1 MKLLTKINEILRP
14 KAKQMQKHPNRNC
27 RNKEAFETD
36 HHVFWQISMRMAIPL
51 PKMEPSFLSTA
62 MVCCPLFPAIVKTC
76 NAQYHKWRRH
86 IGHYHFNCQVLLISP
101 EKSPTPMLCNLSSL
115 RCRGRNLL
123 LSSYWHWITC
133 KNSSLSTCRHPPQ
146 DFNHLLRDCPTSEPL
161 S

>member
-1 MKLLTKINEILRP
+1 M
-14 KAKQMQKHPNRNC
+14 
-27 RNKEAFETD
+27 
-36 HHVFWQISMRMAIPL
+36 SMAISL

-62 MVCCPLFPAIVKTC
+62 MVCCPLFSAIAKTC

-86 IGHYHFNCQVLLISP
+86 IGHYHLNCQVLLISP

-115 RCRGRNLL
+115 RCHGRNLL
-123 LSSYWHWITC
+123 LSSYRHWITC

-146 DFNHLLRDCPTSEPL
+146 DHNHLLRDCPTSEPL